1 MIKTEPPKTQWK
13 SKKKKNEF
21 FEKPSNEE
29 EFEGQIIED
38 ILEPYEHKKIKNPYV
53 KPKPQDAQTIVYE
66 TKNEI
71 DDFLKTASEF
81 NKFNAAARKQ
91 KRDYY
96 YDKLFDNITEK
107 GDRRQIIDGVV
118 KTEDIF
124 NMATTY
130 SFDDPFLLVHADV
143 TNLEF
148 LWKSVA
154 TPRYALL
161 AVDRYSSKVYVY
173 PMRTRKQI
181 LQKLNQ
187 FYDEIKNKRKKCC
200 CKWAINSNR

>member
-1 MIKTEPPKTQWK
+1 M
-13 SKKKKNEF
+13 
-21 FEKPSNEE
+21 
-29 EFEGQIIED
+29 
-38 ILEPYEHKKIKNPYV
+38 EPYEHKKIKNPYV

-91 KRDYY
+91 KRDYS

-148 LWKSVA
+148 L
-154 TPRYALL
+154 
-161 AVDRYSSKVYVY
+161 
-173 PMRTRKQI
+173 
-181 LQKLNQ
+181 
-187 FYDEIKNKRKKCC
+187 
-200 CKWAINSNR
+200 